1 MKEASMVPDPGLAVR
16 NGVQMTTKRILYSV
30 AVLIV
35 GLLPIACE
43 RATISQIN
51 ADPSRYA
58 NREVAV
64 VGHVTQAIGVFNRGI
79 YQIDD
84 GTGALWVLSTH
95 RGVPSK
101 GVRVGAKGHIKPTI
115 TFLGVNY
122 VTVME
127 ETDRRTE

>member
-1 MKEASMVPDPGLAVR
+1 METRV
-16 NGVQMTTKRILYSV
+16 
-30 AVLIV
+30 VLIV
-35 GLLPIACE
+35 GFLPIACE
-43 RATISQIN
+43 RVTISQIN
-51 ADPSRYA
+51 ADPSQYA

-101 GVRVGAKGHIKPTI
+101 GVRVGAKGYIKPTI

-122 VTVME
+122 VTVM
-127 ETDRRTE
+127 